1 MSTVQFNVTKRD
13 SLGKEASKKFRR
25 DGLIPA
31 VVYGKNKENLNINVN
46 HLKLKQIFKSDAG
59 ENTIIEMQVEDSD
72 IKKKVLLKEAHL
84 DTLTSNPIHL
94 DFYEINESEKVIVS
108 CPLKFTGKPEG
119 VKNGGVIQTLANE
132 VQVQC
137 LPENIPNNIEI
148 DIAHLEIGETFR
160 VEDLTEV
167 EGVDIVSNPNSTV
180 LSILAP
186 RLITETQ
193 EASSEE
199 EGEEQQEESSEE
211 KPAESDKEEGK

>member
-94 DFYEINESEKVIVS
+94 DFYEINESEKVKVS
-108 CPLKFTGKPEG
+108 WPLKFTGKPEG